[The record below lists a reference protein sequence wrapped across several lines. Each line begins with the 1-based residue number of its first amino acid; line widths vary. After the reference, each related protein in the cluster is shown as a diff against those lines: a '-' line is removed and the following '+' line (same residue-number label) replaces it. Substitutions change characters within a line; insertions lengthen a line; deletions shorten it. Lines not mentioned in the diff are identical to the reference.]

1 MMHHPKFR
9 SAVQSVMYG
18 PRPSPDAPYAAYSP
32 GWDSLRQ
39 GFGLQAGRSIP
50 DAIEGHRYLAPAGD
64 FASSLGT
71 DPLRSII
78 YGAAAGGL
86 GGAALKYFNHGAPSD
101 IGMGAG
107 VGALAGGGI
116 AGLAS
121 LLMRNAN
128 LQKQAGFYAMGGS
141 DSDPFSAIQA
151 RIFSDSTVPSDE
163 KALLMSLLSQLSP
176 HDASRL
182 SEQVAGLVG
191 AGVGAA
197 VARFLLHMGIGGTA
211 LLGIVGGAVGSQ
223 FGGSPRNAY
232 GQRVNTEYD
241 PFGHRHLVF

>member
-78 YGAAAGGL
+78 YGAA
-86 GGAALKYFNHGAPSD
+86 
-101 IGMGAG
+101 
-107 VGALAGGGI
+107 
-116 AGLAS
+116 
-121 LLMRNAN
+121 
-128 LQKQAGFYAMGGS
+128 
-141 DSDPFSAIQA
+141 
-151 RIFSDSTVPSDE
+151 
-163 KALLMSLLSQLSP
+163 
-176 HDASRL
+176 
-182 SEQVAGLVG
+182 
-191 AGVGAA
+191 